1 MIKLGNINDNYII
14 SLSALLHSS
23 YLVNKIATTGQNC
36 SNEAEMLIRS
46 IYETDTFEA
55 KSIYKNYN
63 ELHDGYMILK
73 KILTGNT
80 DIPLIT
86 MQKYALNMILIQ
98 KNINKINDLK
108 YLIRKKIDNCQENS
122 MMTTNLGDL
131 ITYTEEIYVECIGI
145 IRPRVVVSGKKEYLE
160 ENSSLI
166 RALLLSGIRA
176 AFLWDYY
183 GGSKWQ
189 LMFRRKEI
197 LSKCGNFFI

>member
-1 MIKLGNINDNYII
+1 MIKLGNIDDNYII

-23 YLVNKIATTGQNC
+23 YLVNKIATTGQNY

-46 IYETDTFEA
+46 IYKTDTFDT

-63 ELHDGYMILK
+63 ELHDGYVVLK

-108 YLIRKKIDNCQENS
+108 YLIRKKIDNYQENS
-122 MMTTNLGDL
+122 MMATNLGDL

-166 RALLLSGIRA
+166 RALLL
-176 AFLWDYY
+176 
-183 GGSKWQ
+183 
-189 LMFRRKEI
+189 
-197 LSKCGNFFI
+197 LSLIHI

>member
-1 MIKLGNINDNYII
+1 MIKLGNIDDNYII

-23 YLVNKIATTGQNC
+23 YLVNKISTTGQNC

-122 MMTTNLGDL
+122 MMATNLGDL

-189 LMFRRKEI
+189 RMFRRKEI
-197 LSKCGNFFI
+197 LSKCENFFI

>member
-1 MIKLGNINDNYII
+1 MIKLGNIDDNYII

-23 YLVNKIATTGQNC
+23 YLVNKIATTGQNL

-46 IYETDTFEA
+46 IYKTDTFDT

-63 ELHDGYMILK
+63 ELHDGYVVLK

-80 DIPLIT
+80 DVPLIT
-86 MQKYALNMILIQ
+86 IQKYALNMILIQ
-98 KNINKINDLK
+98 KNIIKINDLK
-108 YLIRKKIDNCQENS
+108 YLIRKKIDNYQENS
-122 MMTTNLGDL
+122 MIATNLDDL
-131 ITYTEEIYVECIGI
+131 IAYTEEIYTEYIGI

-160 ENSSLI
+160 KNSSLI

-176 AFLWDYY
+176 AFLWNYY

-189 LMFRRKEI
+189 LMFKRKEI
-197 LSKCGNFFI
+197 LNKCGNFFI

>member
-1 MIKLGNINDNYII
+1 MIKLGLIDDNYIL
-14 SLSALLHSS
+14 SLSALVHSS
-23 YLVNKIATTGQNC
+23 YLVNKIATTDC
-36 SNEAEMLIRS
+36 DCLNESEILI
-46 IYETDTFEA
+46 
-55 KSIYKNYN
+55 KSIYVIDTFDTKLIYKNKD
-63 ELHDGYMILK
+63 ELRSGYLVLK

-98 KNINKINDLK
+98 KNINKISDLK
-108 YLIRKKIDNCQENS
+108 ISIRKKIDNYQENS
-122 MMTTNLGDL
+122 MMSTNLSDL
-131 ITYTEEIYVECIGI
+131 IAYTEEIYTEYIGI

-160 ENSSLI
+160 KNSSLI

-176 AFLWDYY
+176 SFLWNHY

-197 LSKCGNFFI
+197 LNKCENFFI

>member
-1 MIKLGNINDNYII
+1 MIKLGNIDDNYII

-23 YLVNKIATTGQNC
+23 YLVNKIATTGQNY

-46 IYETDTFEA
+46 IYKTDTFDT

-63 ELHDGYMILK
+63 ELHDGYVVLK

-108 YLIRKKIDNCQENS
+108 YLIKKKIDNYQENS
-122 MMTTNLGDL
+122 MMATNLGDL
-131 ITYTEEIYVECIGI
+131 IAYTEEIYTEHIGI

-160 ENSSLI
+160 KNSSLI

-176 AFLWDYY
+176 SFLWDYY

-197 LSKCGNFFI
+197 LNKCEKFFI

>member
-1 MIKLGNINDNYII
+1 MIKFRNIDDNYII

-23 YLVNKIATTGQNC
+23 YLVNKIATTGKNF

-46 IYETDTFEA
+46 IYETNTFDT

-63 ELHDGYMILK
+63 ELHDGYVILK

-122 MMTTNLGDL
+122 MMATNLGDL

-197 LSKCGNFFI
+197 LSKCENFFI

>member
-1 MIKLGNINDNYII
+1 MIKLGNIDDNYII

-23 YLVNKIATTGQNC
+23 YLVNKIATTGQNY
-36 SNEAEMLIRS
+36 SSEAEMLIRS
-46 IYETDTFEA
+46 IYKTDTFDT

-63 ELHDGYMILK
+63 ELHDGYVVLK

-108 YLIRKKIDNCQENS
+108 YLIRKKIDNYQENS
-122 MMTTNLGDL
+122 MMATNLGDL
-131 ITYTEEIYVECIGI
+131 IAYTEEIYTEHIGI

-160 ENSSLI
+160 KNSSLI

-176 AFLWDYY
+176 SFLWDYY

-197 LSKCGNFFI
+197 LNKCEKFFI

>member
-1 MIKLGNINDNYII
+1 MIKLGNIDDNYII

-23 YLVNKIATTGQNC
+23 YLVNKISTTGQNC

-46 IYETDTFEA
+46 IYTTDTFEA

-63 ELHDGYMILK
+63 ELHDGYVILK

-108 YLIRKKIDNCQENS
+108 YLIRKKIDNYQENS
-122 MMTTNLGDL
+122 MMATNLGDL

>member
-1 MIKLGNINDNYII
+1 MIKLGNIDDNYII

-23 YLVNKIATTGQNC
+23 YLVNKISTTGQNC

-46 IYETDTFEA
+46 IYTTDTFEA

-63 ELHDGYMILK
+63 ELHDGYVILK
-73 KILTGNT
+73 KILTRNT

-108 YLIRKKIDNCQENS
+108 YLIRKKIDNYQENS
-122 MMTTNLGDL
+122 MMATNLGDL

>member
-1 MIKLGNINDNYII
+1 MIKLGNIDDNYII

-23 YLVNKIATTGQNC
+23 YLVNKIATTGQNY

-46 IYETDTFEA
+46 IYKTDTFDT

-63 ELHDGYMILK
+63 ELHDGYVVLK

-108 YLIRKKIDNCQENS
+108 YLIRKKIDNYQDNS
-122 MMTTNLGDL
+122 MMATNLDGL
-131 ITYTEEIYVECIGI
+131 ITYTEEIYIECIGI

>member
-1 MIKLGNINDNYII
+1 MIKLGNIDDNYII

-36 SNEAEMLIRS
+36 PNESEMLIRS
-46 IYETDTFEA
+46 IYATDTFDT
-55 KSIYKNYN
+55 KFIYKNYS
-63 ELHDGYMILK
+63 ELHHGYLILK

-108 YLIRKKIDNCQENS
+108 YLIRKKIDNYQENS
-122 MMTTNLGDL
+122 MMATNLGDL

>member
-1 MIKLGNINDNYII
+1 MIKLGNIDDNYII

-23 YLVNKIATTGQNC
+23 YLVNKIATTGQNF

-46 IYETDTFEA
+46 IYETNTFDT

-63 ELHDGYMILK
+63 ELHDGYVILK

-80 DIPLIT
+80 DISLIT

-108 YLIRKKIDNCQENS
+108 YLIRKKIDNYQDNS
-122 MMTTNLGDL
+122 MMATNLDGL
-131 ITYTEEIYVECIGI
+131 ITYTEEIYIECIGI

>member
-23 YLVNKIATTGQNC
+23 YLVNKISTTGQNC

-46 IYETDTFEA
+46 IYATDTFEA

-63 ELHDGYMILK
+63 ELHDGYVILK

-122 MMTTNLGDL
+122 MMATNLGDL

-197 LSKCGNFFI
+197 LNKCGNFFI

>member
-1 MIKLGNINDNYII
+1 MIKLGNINDNYIL
-14 SLSALLHSS
+14 SLSALIHSS
-23 YLVNKIATTGQNC
+23 YLVNKIATTDHNC
-36 SNEAEMLIRS
+36 LNESEMLIRS
-46 IYETDTFEA
+46 IYVIDTFDA
-55 KSIYKNYN
+55 KLIYKNKD
-63 ELHDGYMILK
+63 ELRSGHLVLK
-73 KILTGNT
+73 KILSGNT

-98 KNINKINDLK
+98 KNINKIKDLK
-108 YLIRKKIDNCQENS
+108 FLIRKKIDNYQENS
-122 MMTTNLGDL
+122 MIATNLSDL
-131 ITYTEEIYVECIGI
+131 IAYTEEIYKEYIGI

-160 ENSSLI
+160 RNSSLI

-197 LSKCGNFFI
+197 LNKCEDFFI

>member
-1 MIKLGNINDNYII
+1 MIKLGNIDDNYII

-23 YLVNKIATTGQNC
+23 YLVNKIATTGKNY

-46 IYETDTFEA
+46 IYKTDTFDT

-63 ELHDGYMILK
+63 ELHDGYVVLK

-108 YLIRKKIDNCQENS
+108 YLIRKKIDNYQENS
-122 MMTTNLGDL
+122 MMATNLGDL
-131 ITYTEEIYVECIGI
+131 IAYTEEIYTEHIGI

-160 ENSSLI
+160 KNSSLI

-176 AFLWDYY
+176 SFLWDYY

-197 LSKCGNFFI
+197 LNKCEKFFI

>member
-1 MIKLGNINDNYII
+1 MIKLGNIDDNYII
-14 SLSALLHSS
+14 SLSALLHSA

-36 SNEAEMLIRS
+36 PNESEMLIRS
-46 IYETDTFEA
+46 IYATDTFDT
-55 KSIYKNYN
+55 KFIYKNYS
-63 ELHDGYMILK
+63 ELHHGYLILK

-98 KNINKINDLK
+98 KNINKIKDLK
-108 YLIRKKIDNCQENS
+108 FLIRKKIDNYQENS
-122 MMTTNLGDL
+122 MIATNLSDL
-131 ITYTEEIYVECIGI
+131 IAYTEEIYKEYIGI

-160 ENSSLI
+160 RNSSLI

-197 LSKCGNFFI
+197 LNKCEDFFI